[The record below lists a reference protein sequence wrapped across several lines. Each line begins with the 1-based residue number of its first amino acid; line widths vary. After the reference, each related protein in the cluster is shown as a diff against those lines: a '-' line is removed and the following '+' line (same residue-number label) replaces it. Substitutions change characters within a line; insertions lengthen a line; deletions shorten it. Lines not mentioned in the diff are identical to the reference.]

1 MFKTRSQKLG
11 YNHDF
16 IDRETYSYK
25 EVRRY
30 GTLGKRGRIF
40 SKQKVLIPIV
50 YDKGNDISRQLSF
63 FLRKAAKGMSM
74 ARSISIG
81 YKVLPKLR
89 NKISTRRILYHKL
102 RGIKFGK
109 LEAAKI
115 NRGEKL

>member
-1 MFKTRSQKLG
+1 MLKTRLQKLG
-11 YNHDF
+11 YSHDF
-16 IDRETYSYK
+16 IDRETYSYE

-30 GTLGKRGRIF
+30 GALGKRGRIF

-74 ARSISIG
+74 ARSISIV

-89 NKISTRRILYHKL
+89 NKISTRRILHHKL
-102 RGIKFGK
+102 RGIKFEK
-109 LEAAKI
+109 LEAA
-115 NRGEKL
+115 